1 MSVQWTEDQ
10 KKVIELRNRN
20 ILVSAAAGS
29 GKTAVLVERIIQ
41 RLLDERD
48 PLDVDRLLIVT
59 FTEAAAA
66 EMKERIRD
74 AIENAL
80 EDTPGN
86 VHLQRQATLIHSARI
101 TTIHSF
107 CLSVIR
113 EHFHAINLDPG
124 FRIAEEGEL
133 KLLRQD
139 VLEEMLE
146 SCYDEGTEAF
156 LEFAEKFST
165 GRSDRQLEEVILQLY
180 EYAGS
185 YPQPEKWLNACVDN
199 YQVENEHF
207 SDAGFV
213 QILIESI
220 RQNLQGA
227 RILLNEALHIC
238 EESDGPYLYAE
249 ALEADLMMIETMEKA
264 ETFEAFYGKI
274 NQIAWKRL
282 SAKKDETIDP
292 EKKEAVKMLREKAK
306 KMVKDLQETCFYE
319 TPEELAEDLRN
330 TGSTMEELVFLVTT
344 FARLFAEKKRS
355 RNVID
360 FQDMEQFALQ
370 ILTEE
375 KDGSLVPSA
384 VAREYQEQFE
394 EVMIDEYQ
402 DSNLIQEAILTS
414 VSTVSRGSYN
424 VFMVGDVKQSIY
436 RFRLS
441 RPELFMEKY
450 DTYSQADS
458 EKQRI
463 DLDRNFRSRK
473 EVLDATNYVFEQ
485 IMHKSVGG
493 VEYDARAALY
503 PGADYPKSREQNG
516 VSANR
521 AELLLVDAQELE
533 EEDNA
538 RRLEARAVADRIKL
552 LLLQG
557 QVVDKKTKEY
567 RPVQYKDIVI
577 LTRSIKGWADVFA
590 QVLAEEGIS
599 AHVGSR
605 EGYFETYEVS
615 VLLDYLKVLDNARQ
629 DLPLTAVLTSPFA
642 GLTAVELSVIR
653 LVYPNQLFYEAVEG
667 FCSLSPEEIPETV
680 DKKQAIQ
687 VQEKLRE
694 FFEVLDHFREILPY
708 TAIHDLLVEI
718 IDKTGYGLFISAMPG
733 GAQANVEMLVEKARA
748 FEGTSYKG
756 LFNFV
761 RYIEQ
766 LKKYDVDYGEAS
778 IIDEQDNTVRI
789 MSIHKSKG
797 LEFPIVFV
805 AGTGK
810 QFNTQ
815 DLKGSIVIH
824 PRNGVGID
832 VVDLEMRTKAPTFL
846 KRMIQEKTKLEN
858 LAEELRVLYV
868 AMTRAKEKL
877 ILTGSLKMGEDGLE
891 PYVNHMTD
899 RESSLSLYQLEG
911 ANRYLDWILPALL
924 QAEDL
929 KREDGLCG
937 ILKTESEEVQQLPIK
952 VRIFDAG
959 EMDFTED
966 AQRQAEVIARE
977 VLEHWDT
984 TKVYLPGAEEKLEQ
998 QMNFLY
1004 PYKEEGKMKLK
1015 FTVSELK
1022 KRESLQEE
1030 AGEELIQEPEIVPLL
1045 PHFMEEQKEG
1055 LTGASRGSAYHKFLE
1070 LHDFSKEYTEELLK
1084 EEIELFYQAGRMS
1097 KEMADCIRTKD
1108 ILAFLNSESGRRM
1121 TQAAGNGKLRKEQP
1135 FVLGV
1140 AASEIYSEIYQEI
1153 QKRSQEADEN
1163 RKEETILIQGII
1175 DVWFEE
1181 EDGLVLLDYK
1191 TDRVRNAS
1199 QLKEL
1204 YHAQLDYYAQAL
1216 EQLLEKPV
1224 KEKIIYSFALKEE
1237 IIL

>member
-165 GRSDRQLEEVILQLY
+165 GRRDRQLEEVILQLY

-375 KDGSLVPSA
+375 NDA
-384 VAREYQEQFE
+384 VIVNTPVYYPFLDAVKNNHR
-394 EVMIDEYQ
+394 
-402 DSNLIQEAILTS
+402 NLICSDLKNENGEYSIDFDDFEKKITDHQVKLFILCS
-414 VSTVSRGSYN
+414 PHNPAGRVWKKEELKQLFEICRAHQVYIISDEIHQDLVFGENKHIPSLSTG
-424 VFMVGDVKQSIY
+424 
-436 RFRLS
+436 
-441 RPELFMEKY
+441 
-450 DTYSQADS
+450 
-458 EKQRI
+458 
-463 DLDRNFRSRK
+463 
-473 EVLDATNYVFEQ
+473 
-485 IMHKSVGG
+485 
-493 VEYDARAALY
+493 EYD
-503 PGADYPKSREQNG
+503 DIM
-516 VSANR
+516 VS
-521 AELLLVDAQELE
+521 
-533 EEDNA
+533 
-538 RRLEARAVADRIKL
+538 I
-552 LLLQG
+552 
-557 QVVDKKTKEY
+557 
-567 RPVQYKDIVI
+567 
-577 LTRSIKGWADVFA
+577 
-590 QVLAEEGIS
+590 
-599 AHVGSR
+599 
-605 EGYFETYEVS
+605 
-615 VLLDYLKVLDNARQ
+615 
-629 DLPLTAVLTSPFA
+629 
-642 GLTAVELSVIR
+642 
-653 LVYPNQLFYEAVEG
+653 
-667 FCSLSPEEIPETV
+667 
-680 DKKQAIQ
+680 
-687 VQEKLRE
+687 
-694 FFEVLDHFREILPY
+694 
-708 TAIHDLLVEI
+708 
-718 IDKTGYGLFISAMPG
+718 
-733 GAQANVEMLVEKARA
+733 
-748 FEGTSYKG
+748 
-756 LFNFV
+756 
-761 RYIEQ
+761 
-766 LKKYDVDYGEAS
+766 
-778 IIDEQDNTVRI
+778 
-789 MSIHKSKG
+789 
-797 LEFPIVFV
+797 
-805 AGTGK
+805 
-810 QFNTQ
+810 
-815 DLKGSIVIH
+815 
-824 PRNGVGID
+824 
-832 VVDLEMRTKAPTFL
+832 
-846 KRMIQEKTKLEN
+846 
-858 LAEELRVLYV
+858 
-868 AMTRAKEKL
+868 
-877 ILTGSLKMGEDGLE
+877 
-891 PYVNHMTD
+891 
-899 RESSLSLYQLEG
+899 
-911 ANRYLDWILPALL
+911 
-924 QAEDL
+924 
-929 KREDGLCG
+929 
-937 ILKTESEEVQQLPIK
+937 
-952 VRIFDAG
+952 
-959 EMDFTED
+959 
-966 AQRQAEVIARE
+966 
-977 VLEHWDT
+977 
-984 TKVYLPGAEEKLEQ
+984 
-998 QMNFLY
+998 
-1004 PYKEEGKMKLK
+1004 
-1015 FTVSELK
+1015 
-1022 KRESLQEE
+1022 
-1030 AGEELIQEPEIVPLL
+1030 
-1045 PHFMEEQKEG
+1045 
-1055 LTGASRGSAYHKFLE
+1055 
-1070 LHDFSKEYTEELLK
+1070 
-1084 EEIELFYQAGRMS
+1084 
-1097 KEMADCIRTKD
+1097 
-1108 ILAFLNSESGRRM
+1108 
-1121 TQAAGNGKLRKEQP
+1121 
-1135 FVLGV
+1135 V
-1140 AASEIYSEIYQEI
+1140 AASKTFNIAGAQNSMVIIPDEKLQEKWDAYVKGNRVLGGNAFGYVAAQAAYTGGNEWLTLVLDQIEENYQYLKAELAEKLPEAVVTPLEGTYLCWINLEAYVSADEMKEVI
-1153 QKRSQEADEN
+1153 QKKCRLAVDFGDWFGGERFGTFIRMNLATSKEN
-1163 RKEETILIQGII
+1163 VEIGVNALIMNLMRK
-1175 DVWFEE
+1175 
-1181 EDGLVLLDYK
+1181 
-1191 TDRVRNAS
+1191 
-1199 QLKEL
+1199 
-1204 YHAQLDYYAQAL
+1204 
-1216 EQLLEKPV
+1216 
-1224 KEKIIYSFALKEE
+1224 
-1237 IIL
+1237 

>member
-375 KDGSLVPSA
+375 NDA
-384 VAREYQEQFE
+384 VIVNTPVYYPFLDAVKNNHR
-394 EVMIDEYQ
+394 
-402 DSNLIQEAILTS
+402 NLICSDLKNENGEYSIDFDDFEKKITDHQVKLFILCS
-414 VSTVSRGSYN
+414 PHNPAGRVWKKEELKRLFEICRAHQVYIISDEIHQDLVFGENKHIPSLSTG
-424 VFMVGDVKQSIY
+424 
-436 RFRLS
+436 
-441 RPELFMEKY
+441 
-450 DTYSQADS
+450 
-458 EKQRI
+458 
-463 DLDRNFRSRK
+463 
-473 EVLDATNYVFEQ
+473 
-485 IMHKSVGG
+485 
-493 VEYDARAALY
+493 EYD
-503 PGADYPKSREQNG
+503 DIM
-516 VSANR
+516 VS
-521 AELLLVDAQELE
+521 
-533 EEDNA
+533 
-538 RRLEARAVADRIKL
+538 I
-552 LLLQG
+552 
-557 QVVDKKTKEY
+557 
-567 RPVQYKDIVI
+567 
-577 LTRSIKGWADVFA
+577 
-590 QVLAEEGIS
+590 
-599 AHVGSR
+599 
-605 EGYFETYEVS
+605 
-615 VLLDYLKVLDNARQ
+615 
-629 DLPLTAVLTSPFA
+629 
-642 GLTAVELSVIR
+642 
-653 LVYPNQLFYEAVEG
+653 
-667 FCSLSPEEIPETV
+667 
-680 DKKQAIQ
+680 
-687 VQEKLRE
+687 
-694 FFEVLDHFREILPY
+694 
-708 TAIHDLLVEI
+708 
-718 IDKTGYGLFISAMPG
+718 
-733 GAQANVEMLVEKARA
+733 
-748 FEGTSYKG
+748 
-756 LFNFV
+756 
-761 RYIEQ
+761 
-766 LKKYDVDYGEAS
+766 
-778 IIDEQDNTVRI
+778 
-789 MSIHKSKG
+789 
-797 LEFPIVFV
+797 
-805 AGTGK
+805 
-810 QFNTQ
+810 
-815 DLKGSIVIH
+815 
-824 PRNGVGID
+824 
-832 VVDLEMRTKAPTFL
+832 
-846 KRMIQEKTKLEN
+846 
-858 LAEELRVLYV
+858 
-868 AMTRAKEKL
+868 
-877 ILTGSLKMGEDGLE
+877 
-891 PYVNHMTD
+891 
-899 RESSLSLYQLEG
+899 
-911 ANRYLDWILPALL
+911 
-924 QAEDL
+924 
-929 KREDGLCG
+929 
-937 ILKTESEEVQQLPIK
+937 
-952 VRIFDAG
+952 
-959 EMDFTED
+959 
-966 AQRQAEVIARE
+966 
-977 VLEHWDT
+977 
-984 TKVYLPGAEEKLEQ
+984 
-998 QMNFLY
+998 
-1004 PYKEEGKMKLK
+1004 
-1015 FTVSELK
+1015 
-1022 KRESLQEE
+1022 
-1030 AGEELIQEPEIVPLL
+1030 
-1045 PHFMEEQKEG
+1045 
-1055 LTGASRGSAYHKFLE
+1055 
-1070 LHDFSKEYTEELLK
+1070 
-1084 EEIELFYQAGRMS
+1084 
-1097 KEMADCIRTKD
+1097 
-1108 ILAFLNSESGRRM
+1108 
-1121 TQAAGNGKLRKEQP
+1121 
-1135 FVLGV
+1135 V
-1140 AASEIYSEIYQEI
+1140 AASKTFNIAGAQNSMVIIPDEKLQEKWDAYVKGNRVLGGNAFGYVAAQAAYAGGNEWLTLVLDQIEENYQYLKAELAEKLPEAVVTPLEGTYLCWINLEAYVRADKMKEVI
-1153 QKRSQEADEN
+1153 QKKCRLAVDFGDWFGGERFGTFIRMNLATSKEN
-1163 RKEETILIQGII
+1163 VEIGVNALIANLVRK
-1175 DVWFEE
+1175 
-1181 EDGLVLLDYK
+1181 
-1191 TDRVRNAS
+1191 
-1199 QLKEL
+1199 
-1204 YHAQLDYYAQAL
+1204 
-1216 EQLLEKPV
+1216 
-1224 KEKIIYSFALKEE
+1224 
-1237 IIL
+1237 